1 MWCAVRCLRTA
12 HEVMPSES
20 RGAPDQS
27 LQAIPSSGQFSDVAK
42 SFTDSGR
49 LDDVEVAHETFTGL
63 ERVSVDGG
71 SICKVLVGG
80 GLPCTVDDL
89 KRWLV
94 DYLTTPPPEQ
104 GPEQGSGRG
113 QMKPRV
119 YVETSVV
126 SYLTGRLSH
135 DVSVLANQLARR
147 DGWRYA
153 RARFELVGSRLV
165 VQEAGVGD
173 PQGSRDRLA
182 ALESLAVVHPSYSS
196 EVLGRQLTQSHA
208 LPKKPVQDAA
218 HIAIAVANGIEYL
231 VTWNLRHIAN
241 ATNASKIDQVC
252 RDSGYRPTIICTPAR
267 LMEE

>member
-27 LQAIPSSGQFSDVAK
+27 LQAIPSSGRFSDVAK

-218 HIAIAVANGIEYL
+218 HIAIAVLGPFLNVRFWQSL
-231 VTWNLRHIAN
+231 NLRFWEAAVRH
-241 ATNASKIDQVC
+241 TGP
-252 RDSGYRPTIICTPAR
+252 RDARP
-267 LMEE
+267 